1 MIDSYLSEL
10 ATRISRH
17 VENARIAVGGSA
29 ALGDLQ
35 PSSDLDVLVF
45 VSSPLTESLRENLAE
60 ELSHRA
66 LPCPAHGLDL
76 GMYRLDQLGRRE
88 PEFELGFAT
97 GRDWRDEIEMGGI
110 YPGGIV
116 DIEIARRHGIALVGP
131 SPTTYIPE
139 VPVEW
144 LREELAAVIPW
155 HRRHLLDAFHDPTG
169 ANAVLNAARAWLFF
183 SESRF
188 ASKSE
193 GAGWAAHRS
202 RYPELLREAAIIRS
216 DGKRTNLPRED
227 VLTFLDEAETELA
240 HL

>member
-35 PSSDLDVLVF
+35 PASDLDVLVF
-45 VSSPLTESLRENLAE
+45 VSSPLTESLKENLAE

-66 LPCPAHGLDL
+66 LACPAHGLDL
-76 GMYRLDQLGRRE
+76 GIYRLDQLGRRE

-97 GRDWRDEIEMGGI
+97 GRDWRDEIEMGGT

-116 DIEIARRHGIALVGP
+116 DIEIARRHGVTLGGP
-131 SPTTYIPE
+131 SPTTFIPE
-139 VPVEW
+139 VPVAW

-183 SESRF
+183 CESRF

-193 GAGWAAHRS
+193 GAEWAARRS

-216 DGKRTNLPRED
+216 EGRQTHLPRED

-240 HL
+240 RL